1 MDLGQRTRFMSWQ
14 QTVIVC
20 FTVWMLI
27 KSKQYQ
33 ELLRYRYSGC
43 GNKMTKS
50 VSTMSWQK
58 HEAGF
63 VSQKNVLL
71 LMLETHIDR
80 WGGLDTVS
88 LIYLSHTPVSVR
100 SHFSEPLI

>member
-1 MDLGQRTRFMSWQ
+1 MSWQ

-63 VSQKNVLL
+63 VSQKKRFTPNVGNTYRPVGRIGHC
-71 LMLETHIDR
+71 ESDIFITR
-80 WGGLDTVS
+80 SCVCEVS
-88 LIYLSHTPVSVR
+88 
-100 SHFSEPLI
+100 FQ